1 MTIAQLAAQTGLS
14 AHTLRYYER
23 LGLVPLVGR
32 DPSSGHRR
40 YSAEHAN
47 WIGFLRQLRATG
59 MPLREIRTYAR
70 LVARGPG
77 SWPERKAILAT
88 HRERVATAIQAL
100 TRHRQLLDSK
110 LRSGCAPVGLGNM
123 RLESDKRVGAILRE
137 RH

>member
-32 DPSSGHRR
+32 DRSSGHRR
-40 YSAEHAN
+40 YSAEHAH

-70 LVARGPG
+70 LVARGP
-77 SWPERKAILAT
+77 STWPERKAILAS
-88 HRERVATAIQAL
+88 HRQRVAETIRTLEQ
-100 TRHRQLLDSK
+100 HRDLLDTK
-110 LRSGCAPVGLGNM
+110 LRAGCAPVGLGNM
-123 RLESDKRVGAILRE
+123 ST
-137 RH
+137 